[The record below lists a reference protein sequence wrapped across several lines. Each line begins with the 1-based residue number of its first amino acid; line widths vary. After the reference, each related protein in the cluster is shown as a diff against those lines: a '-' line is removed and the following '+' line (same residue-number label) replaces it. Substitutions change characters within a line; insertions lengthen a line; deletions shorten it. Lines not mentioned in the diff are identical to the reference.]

1 MPTCMLW
8 GVPDERES
16 RQSKRRLERDVYKNI
31 LIALDE
37 SQAAERALHRAI
49 AMAEIEK
56 GDLFVVVVNEG
67 VPLFASIVWG
77 VSRDFAKIL
86 EDDQRNLS
94 RRLLDDAK
102 KQAQS
107 HSIHLHSTLAEGK
120 PANSILEAVHQVHA
134 ELRVFGINHH
144 LAFGGVIF
152 GSTAI
157 ELARQAICDVLG
169 VH

>member
-1 MPTCMLW
+1 M
-8 GVPDERES
+8 
-16 RQSKRRLERDVYKNI
+16 YKNV
-31 LIALDE
+31 LIALDDSE
-37 SQAAERALHRAI
+37 AAERALHRAI

-67 VPLFASIVWG
+67 LPLFASIVWG

-86 EDDQRNLS
+86 EEDQRNLG
-94 RRLLDDAK
+94 RRLLDDVK

-120 PANSILEAVHQVHA
+120 PVNSILEAVHQVHA
-134 ELRVFGINHH
+134 DLLVFGINHH

-157 ELARQAICDVLG
+157 ELARQARCDVLG